1 MFAAVQRIRV
11 SAFSCAM
18 NAQRIRMP
26 RIRIVHFAFLQ
37 IREQVKGGSKER
49 VKVQLKGD
57 ADRW

>member
-1 MFAAVQRIRV
+1 
-11 SAFSCAM
+11 M